1 MERLLVYADFN
12 WLNKPELVGELCY
25 EKLRGSDSYA
35 FKFDENWLSIHA
47 GIKLSEDINNY
58 PGMQYTQPGN
68 DIFGCFSDALPDRW
82 GRTLLKRREQIQAS
96 EEKRAVRSLS
106 SFDYLMGIDDFSRM
120 GGFRFKRELE
130 GDYINVSPSLK
141 IPPLTEI
148 RELIHASQEVEKS
161 EDNDVLPEKKWI
173 TQLIQPGTSLGGARP
188 KAGVLDEMGNLCI
201 AKFPSKKDDYDT
213 GIWEHF
219 SHLLAQKAG
228 IQVAQT
234 RVLDGLGKYHTL
246 LSRRFDRTDE
256 AKRIHFASSMSLL
269 GLKDG
274 DNAQS
279 GFGYLDIVD
288 FILQGCCDVEK
299 NLHELYRR
307 VAFNICIGNSDDHFR
322 NHGFLLTPKGWTL
335 SPAYDMNP
343 TLNEHQSL
351 LINESSNKADIRVLL
366 DSCESYMINK
376 EEAEIIIQDVQA
388 AVSKWENLAIQLQ
401 IPIRERN
408 IFKDRFKL
416 NL

>member
-1 MERLLVYADFN
+1 M
-12 WLNKPELVGELCY
+12 
-25 EKLRGSDSYA
+25 
-35 FKFDENWLSIHA
+35 
-47 GIKLSEDINNY
+47 
-58 PGMQYTQPGN
+58 
-68 DIFGCFSDALPDRW
+68 
-82 GRTLLKRREQIQAS
+82 
-96 EEKRAVRSLS
+96 
-106 SFDYLMGIDDFSRM
+106 
-120 GGFRFKRELE
+120 
-130 GDYINVSPSLK
+130 
-141 IPPLTEI
+141 
-148 RELIHASQEVEKS
+148 
-161 EDNDVLPEKKWI
+161 
-173 TQLIQPGTSLGGARP
+173 
-188 KAGVLDEMGNLCI
+188 
-201 AKFPSKKDDYDT
+201 
-213 GIWEHF
+213 
-219 SHLLAQKAG
+219 
-228 IQVAQT
+228 
-234 RVLDGLGKYHTL
+234 
-246 LSRRFDRTDE
+246 
-256 AKRIHFASSMSLL
+256 
-269 GLKDG
+269 
-274 DNAQS
+274 
-279 GFGYLDIVD
+279 D
-288 FILQGCCDVEK
+288 FIIQGCCDVEK